1 MFCRILARVNLVGAK
16 GHVHRLPSETYFD
29 KRDRNYMSRT
39 VKTLKFKMRW
49 FPDEG
54 HY

>member
-1 MFCRILARVNLVGAK
+1 MIYDICF
-16 GHVHRLPSETYFD
+16 FD

-39 VKTLKFKMRW
+39 AKTLKFEMLWCPNK
-49 FPDEG
+49 G